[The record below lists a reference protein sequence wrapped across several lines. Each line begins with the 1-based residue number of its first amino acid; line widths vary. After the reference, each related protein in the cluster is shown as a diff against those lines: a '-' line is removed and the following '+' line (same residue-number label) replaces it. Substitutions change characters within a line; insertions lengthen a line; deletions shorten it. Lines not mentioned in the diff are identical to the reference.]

1 MLELNASS
9 KKALRRSRGVS
20 FFEVADFSFA
30 RKALANSCK
39 IADLNGRE
47 MENS

>member
-30 RKALANSCK
+30 RKAVSESGK
-39 IADLNGRE
+39 IADLNGRD
-47 MENS
+47 MKNS